1 MRESPKEP
9 TTSWWCIQRHCC
21 FSLSLCKVNK
31 GENSKKNG
39 EVEKQRMEQ
48 KCGVCLNLGHL
59 FIVFSFSLRPFRS
72 VEFLYKKANLH
83 ICKCQ
88 LVGLSKKENCKG
100 DTQNRMQQIVRKHK
114 NFKFKVNEWPLWHK
128 RKKRVVAIQIYT
140 SQEYNE
146 KE

>member
-59 FIVFSFSLRPFRS
+59 FIEFSFSLRPFRS

-88 LVGLSKKENCKG
+88 LVGLSKKGKL
-100 DTQNRMQQIVRKHK
+100 QR
-114 NFKFKVNEWPLWHK
+114 
-128 RKKRVVAIQIYT
+128 
-140 SQEYNE
+140 
-146 KE
+146 